1 MQTYEA
7 KPELCVGICD
17 GAGGK
22 DAMKNRI
29 DWKQFGQFL
38 KMVIELFKLITS
50 TFKELKVG
58 PEILEW
64 VTGPG
69 QKIFVEQFLIPLGN
83 AFQASLPQASL
94 PKEAPKKQNLLR
106 MKANLDAD
114 PSLPFDGAMFDG
126 TKKSKHARQGQ
137 VELEYR
143 PDEDELYVNGKKF
156 VPYLSEKQLGDKVVR
171 GYDLQVEAEA
181 NSPTNATLA
190 DVLYEHQE
198 FIPKKFRDRAWFF
211 WATIFSDS
219 DGDLFV
225 RYLVLSVKV
234 WYRDYDWLDS
244 GWGERS
250 PSASLASEASKL

>member
-198 FIPKKFRDRAWFF
+198 FIPKKWRGRVWYF
-211 WATIFSDS
+211 WGSEWGDY
-219 DGDLFV
+219 DGLRYV
-225 RYLVLSVKV
+225 RYLRWSGTAWFRYYSWLE
-234 WYRDYDWLDS
+234 YDWNS
-244 GWGERS
+244 SE
-250 PSASLASEASKL
+250 PSASLAS